1 MPQVAEQTASP
12 GSDFLPLPGVDYVE
26 FTFSRDGDF
35 FLKDNIKVRMATLH
49 PRGIQQGPH
58 PKALAVGERCEW
70 RNYSKSWGGAKYE
83 PLAVGE
89 NGR

>member
-12 GSDFLPLPGVDYVE
+12 GSDFLPLPGVDHVE
-26 FTFSRDGDF
+26 FAFSCDGDF
-35 FLKDNIKVRMATLH
+35 LSKDNIKAGMATLH

-58 PKALAVGERCEW
+58 PKALPAGERCAW
-70 RNYSKSWGGAKYE
+70 RDNWKSWSGAKYE
-83 PLAVGE
+83 PLAVDE